1 MAGKNVI
8 IKKGLPP
15 WMATFS
21 DLCCLLLTFFVLLL
35 TFANMDVQKFREML
49 GSVQNAFGVQTLVK
63 GEYQAAIS
71 PQPAQHPTPNDPGG
85 FRATA
90 PSLTTSP
97 PPGLSEAADQAEA
110 EGMAQQVRDLVRSS
124 GVGDM
129 VDVNASSRGVRLR
142 VKGKILF
149 EPGQAQVLD
158 GAKRF
163 LDGIVQVMSKHSF
176 YLTVEGHTDSIPIST
191 AQFPSNWELSAS
203 RATAVLRYL
212 VGRGVP
218 ESRVSAVGYAS
229 NYPLADNSG
238 EEGRNQNRRVEFI
251 FTKKPL
257 RVAVD

>member
-1 MAGKNVI
+1 MAGKNIVV
-8 IKKGLPP
+8 KKGLPP

-21 DLCCLLLTFFVLLL
+21 DLCTLLLTFFVLLL

-49 GSVQNAFGVQTLVK
+49 GSVQNAFGVQTMVK

-71 PQPAQHPTPNDPGG
+71 PQPAQHPTPGDPGG

-90 PSLTTSP
+90 PSLTTAP
-97 PPGLSEAADQAEA
+97 PPGMSEAATEAEA
-110 EGMAQQVRDLVRSS
+110 EGMAQQVRELVRSS
-124 GVGDM
+124 GMGDM

-158 GAKRF
+158 GAKKF
-163 LDGIVQVMSKHSF
+163 LDGIVQVMNRHSF
-176 YLTVEGHTDSIPIST
+176 YLTVEGHTDSTPIST
-191 AQFPSNWELSAS
+191 AQFPSNWELSAA

-212 VGRGVP
+212 VGRGVS
-218 ESRVSAVGYAS
+218 ENRVSAIGYAS
-229 NYPLADNSG
+229 NYPLASNSS
-238 EEGRNQNRRVEFI
+238 EDGRNQNRRVEFV

-257 RVAVD
+257 RIAVD